1 MPPSSE
7 QPRLMRVD
15 KYLPTKLYGFATD
28 DAGTQVFF
36 HLGSFQSPFPQDP
49 FPPPVLGE
57 AVEVVVLPQL
67 QADKA
72 PKAKSV
78 VRTKPAALIE
88 GTVDTFDHRTGYG
101 FVDGTDGVAYYL
113 HVSEVQ
119 YGRLPMRGQRVRFYA
134 GFKAGRPR
142 ACHVEVLSDGGR

>member
-1 MPPSSE
+1 
-7 QPRLMRVD
+7 MRVD
-15 KYLPTKLYGFATD
+15 KYLPQKLYGFLAD
-28 DAGTQVFF
+28 DEGSQVFF
-36 HLGSFQSPFPQDP
+36 HLGSFQSPFREEP

-57 AVEVVVLPQL
+57 LVTVEVMPPL
-67 QADKA
+67 QDGKA
-72 PKAKSV
+72 PRAKAVS
-78 VRTKPAALIE
+78 RTVPAKLVE

-101 FVDGTDGVAYYL
+101 FINGNDGTAYYL

-142 ACHVEVLSDGGR
+142 ACHVEVLS